1 MAGCEDRGEEHDA
14 VHGMSLEE
22 FEVLELALG
31 VVIGVGQEHLAAA
44 FTQHLADT
52 GGDAADGLG
61 VDLGHDDADDA
72 RGTSAQRSGLRG
84 GRVPGALDRLA
95 NPLALVIRQVAAV
108 QIARHRSTGDAC
120 ELRHFLDRHDA
131 PPSLIRTMIPS
142 VLHGSR
148 RTRPQNGR
156 VTATELR
163 NRTRRNPPPP
173 DFPSPGFPG
182 PLLSRLSTKGRL
194 LSTSVTKERLLSRYA
209 TKGRLLSTSATKGP
223 FQRPSWKICLASAS
237 SWKVCLATSPY
248 VDSPLSNVPLGG
260 QVCLAT
266 ASALPRCRQTPLLT
280 TAKGRNEHVVPPL
293 RSQV

>member
-1 MAGCEDRGEEHDA
+1 MASEVSCGAGVVVVHAVEAAGALPHEHHGHLGLAQEGTVAGCEDRGEEHDA

-72 RGTSAQRSGLRG
+72 RGTGAQRSGLRG

-131 PPSLIRTMIPS
+131 PPSLVRTMIPS

-156 VTATELR
+156 VAATELP
-163 NRTRRNPPPP
+163 NRTRRKPPPP
-173 DFPSPGFPG
+173 DFP
-182 PLLSRLSTKGRL
+182 
-194 LSTSVTKERLLSRYA
+194 E
-209 TKGRLLSTSATKGP
+209 
-223 FQRPSWKICLASAS
+223 
-237 SWKVCLATSPY
+237 
-248 VDSPLSNVPLGG
+248 
-260 QVCLAT
+260 
-266 ASALPRCRQTPLLT
+266 LPRAVAKQTVHQGAVSKHICHQGAV
-280 TAKGRNEHVVPPL
+280 AKQIRHQGAVAKHFCHEGPVSAPFVENMLSKRI
-293 RSQV
+293 

>member
-1 MAGCEDRGEEHDA
+1 MASEVACGAGVVVVHAVEAAGALPHEHHGHLGLAQEGTVAGCEDRGEEHDA

-72 RGTSAQRSGLRG
+72 RGTGAQRSGLRG

-95 NPLALVIRQVAAV
+95 NPLALVIRQVAVV
-108 QIARHRSTGDAC
+108 QIVRHRSTGDAC

-173 DFPSPGFPG
+173 DFP
-182 PLLSRLSTKGRL
+182 
-194 LSTSVTKERLLSRYA
+194 E
-209 TKGRLLSTSATKGP
+209 
-223 FQRPSWKICLASAS
+223 
-237 SWKVCLATSPY
+237 
-248 VDSPLSNVPLGG
+248 
-260 QVCLAT
+260 
-266 ASALPRCRQTPLLT
+266 LPRAVAKQTVHQGAV
-280 TAKGRNEHVVPPL
+280 AKHIRHQGAVAKQIRHQGAVAKHFCHEGPVSAPFVENML
-293 RSQV
+293 SKRI

>member
-1 MAGCEDRGEEHDA
+1 MASEVACGAGVVVVHAVEAAGALPHEHHGHLGLAQEGTVAGCEDRGEEHDA

-72 RGTSAQRSGLRG
+72 RGTGAQRSGLRG

-131 PPSLIRTMIPS
+131 PFTGPNHDTPGTPGLPP
-142 VLHGSR
+142 H
-148 RTRPQNGR
+148 Q
-156 VTATELR
+156 ATE
-163 NRTRRNPPPP
+163 RTSGSYRAAESYPSET
-173 DFPSPGFPG
+173 PSPG
-182 PLLSRLSTKGRL
+182 
-194 LSTSVTKERLLSRYA
+194 
-209 TKGRLLSTSATKGP
+209 
-223 FQRPSWKICLASAS
+223 
-237 SWKVCLATSPY
+237 
-248 VDSPLSNVPLGG
+248 
-260 QVCLAT
+260 
-266 ASALPRCRQTPLLT
+266 LPRASP
-280 TAKGRNEHVVPPL
+280 GRC
-293 RSQV
+293 